1 MIFENKCLL
10 LKCCLLS
17 IEAANTCTEF
27 IIFGLTQPRLEP
39 MIYHTQGDNVNNYN
53 TDTVC
58 TCDKGR

>member
-1 MIFENKCLL
+1 MIFEKTCLL

-17 IEAANTCTEF
+17 LEAANTCTKF
-27 IIFGLTQPRLEP
+27 IVFGLTQPRLEP
-39 MIYHTQGDNVNNYN
+39 MIYHTQGDHVNSCT

>member
-1 MIFENKCLL
+1 
-10 LKCCLLS
+10 
-17 IEAANTCTEF
+17 
-27 IIFGLTQPRLEP
+27 

>member
-17 IEAANTCTEF
+17 IEAANTCTKF
-27 IIFGLTQPRLEP
+27 IVFGLTQPRFEP